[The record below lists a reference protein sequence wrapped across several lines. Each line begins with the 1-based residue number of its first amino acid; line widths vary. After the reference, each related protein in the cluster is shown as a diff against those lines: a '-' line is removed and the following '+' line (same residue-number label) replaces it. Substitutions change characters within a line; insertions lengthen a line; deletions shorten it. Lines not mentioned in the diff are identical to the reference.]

1 VLPGAPVTALLKIT
15 VKNVW
20 SCYLVL
26 LLLVQQALL
35 PVHTNS
41 WFSCFFQPAD
51 YNSKA
56 FFIQTP
62 AVDGIN
68 NAGKVCF
75 KQGARLESRHV

>member
-41 WFSCFFQPAD
+41 WLA
-51 YNSKA
+51 A
-56 FFIQTP
+56 FFSPPTITVKP
-62 AVDGIN
+62 FL
-68 NAGKVCF
+68 F
-75 KQGARLESRHV
+75 KHLRWMALTMLARFVLNRGLD